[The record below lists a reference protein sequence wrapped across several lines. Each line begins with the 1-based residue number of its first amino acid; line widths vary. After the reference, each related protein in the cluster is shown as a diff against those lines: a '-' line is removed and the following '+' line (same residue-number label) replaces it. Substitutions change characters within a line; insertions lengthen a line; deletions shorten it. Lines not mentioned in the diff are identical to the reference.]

1 MKSSVLF
8 APIAFKSY
16 HASETLPAKFERLL
30 DASPLA
36 AAVKGKK
43 TAVKMHLG
51 RSIGYATIHPMFVEI
66 LISKLKEYGADVF
79 ITDHIIGNARSRGYT
94 EEALGCPII
103 PCCGEDGKY
112 YYEKDVDF
120 KSFHKVDVAGHIHD
134 AEVLIDLSHVKGHGV
149 CGFGGAVKNIS
160 MGCVSDRT
168 RRQIHSLE
176 GGLEWDDGKCIRCGV
191 CVDNC
196 NHSALSFENDRL
208 KMNQHHCTSCQHC
221 VKTCPT
227 GAFQL
232 DAGRF
237 EDFQHGMALCTQK
250 CLENFAP
257 RSVYYINFLMNITAL
272 CDCWGFTTPDI
283 VPDIGI
289 LASDD
294 IVAIEHASLALIK
307 TENFLPAGVPVGY
320 ELGDK
325 GHLFERIH
333 GKDPYVQLRALE
345 KIGLGS
351 FDYGVTEIE

>member
-1 MKSSVLF
+1 M
-8 APIAFKSY
+8 
-16 HASETLPAKFERLL
+16 
-30 DASPLA
+30 
-36 AAVKGKK
+36 
-43 TAVKMHLG
+43 
-51 RSIGYATIHPMFVEI
+51 
-66 LISKLKEYGADVF
+66 
-79 ITDHIIGNARSRGYT
+79 
-94 EEALGCPII
+94 
-103 PCCGEDGKY
+103 
-112 YYEKDVDF
+112 DF
-120 KSFHKVDVAGHIHD
+120 KTFRNVDVAGYIHD
-134 AEVLIDLSHVKGHGV
+134 ADVLIDLSHVKGHGV

-176 GGLEWDDGKCIRCGV
+176 GGLNWDSDKCIRCGV

-208 KMNQHHCTSCQHC
+208 TMNQHHCTSCQHC

-237 EDFQHGMALCTQK
+237 EDFQQGMALCTQK
-250 CLENFAP
+250 CLEHFAP
-257 RSVYYINFLMNITAL
+257 GAVYYINFLINITAL
-272 CDCWGFTTPDI
+272 CDCWGFITPDI

-294 IVAIEHASLALIK
+294 IVAIEHASLSLIK
-307 TENFLPAGVPVGY
+307 TENFLPAGVPIGY
-320 ELGDK
+320 ELGEK

-345 KIGLGS
+345 KLGMGS
-351 FDYGVTEIE
+351 FDYTMQEIC